1 MAGTLCK
8 AEISRLVAGGELI
21 HYGEHS
27 RIRGCSYDCGVGDI
41 FFDGR
46 VFKRASGQQGVTVPP
61 GGVVALFT
69 REILDLP
76 DDIAGTAFP
85 INAMS
90 SKGLLVLNPGHID
103 PGFRGH
109 LSVKALN
116 LRKSE
121 MLLRFDEPIFTV
133 IFERLSHPTDAY
145 KHNLDPNERAR
156 DFQQREVETTP
167 RTILEACDLSKLTFG
182 GPSRDDVEASLER
195 RWGMAK
201 VEVDAMI
208 RGHWMTRWSFMLMLI
223 AAIAACI
230 AVGLTIWPLPNRTPS
245 GAATDG
251 PGGAITGTS
260 DNPLRSSTGMGSQSD
275 TPQKTKAKEID
286 KMYKGTQ

>member
-8 AEISRLVAGGELI
+8 VEISRLLADGKLI
-21 HYGEHS
+21 HHGEQD
-27 RIRGCSYDCGVGDI
+27 RTRGCSYDCGVGDI
-41 FFDGR
+41 FFGGK
-46 VFKRASGQQGVTVPP
+46 VFKKTSGEQGVTVPP

-109 LSVKALN
+109 LTVKALN

-133 IFERLSHPTDAY
+133 IFERLPHATDAY
-145 KHNLDPNERAR
+145 KNNVDQAERAR
-156 DFQQREVETTP
+156 EFHQREVETTP

-182 GPSRDDVEASLER
+182 GTTREEVEAALDR
-195 RWGMAK
+195 RWNTEK
-201 VEVDAMI
+201 LEVDAMI
-208 RGHWMTRWSFMLMLI
+208 RSHWMTRWTFILMLV
-223 AAIAACI
+223 AAVASCI
-230 AVGLTIWPLPNRTPS
+230 AVALTIWPLANHPS
-245 GAATDG
+245 SGTVSDRSGSAAVSNPVDPARSTTGA
-251 PGGAITGTS
+251 
-260 DNPLRSSTGMGSQSD
+260 GSQSNP
-275 TPQKTKAKEID
+275 PQTTQATEDKKKAAPP
-286 KMYKGTQ
+286 